1 MADAIR
7 IVPANE
13 RDIPLILAFIC
24 ELAEYERLL
33 HQVTATEDQL
43 RRTLFGPRSTA
54 EIVIAYDG
62 EEPAGFALFFQS
74 YSTFLGKPGLY
85 LEDLFVRPSARGKGI
100 GRRLL
105 IYLAGLAVERN
116 YGRLEWRVLDWNETA
131 IRFYRSIGA
140 EPLDEWT
147 EFRVTGDALRA
158 LAAGSRQPGA
168 GGQQ

>member
-1 MADAIR
+1 MEDAIR
-7 IVPANE
+7 ILPAGEN
-13 RDIPLILAFIC
+13 DIPLIHAFIR

-33 HQVTATEDQL
+33 HEVVATEDEL
-43 RRTLFGPRSTA
+43 RRTLFGSRPAA
-54 EIVIAYDG
+54 EIVVAYDDAQ
-62 EEPAGFALFFQS
+62 PAGFALFFQT

-105 IYLAGLAVERN
+105 IHLARLAIERK

-140 EPLDEWT
+140 TPLDDWT
-147 EFRVTGDALRA
+147 VFRVTGDALHA
-158 LAAGSRQPGA
+158 LATGSPQPAA
-168 GGQQ
+168 GGR